1 MGYTLILVCPWCGY
15 SETFDP
21 EDSLPERCPACGSS
35 EILIM
40 AYRSLVHD
48 SRAAKGE
55 EPKRKRFRAPIA
67 TKVKL
72 VAPIFQLE
80 PGIFRVD
87 LERLL
92 KAPVELAEEG
102 VGRFRLLTGE
112 GTRDGR

>member
-21 EDSLPERCPACGSS
+21 EESPPERCPACGSS
-35 EILIM
+35 EILVM

-48 SRAAKGE
+48 SRGVQRSESK
-55 EPKRKRFRAPIA
+55 KKRFSAPTA
-67 TKVKL
+67 TKMRP

-80 PGIFRVD
+80 PGIFKVD
-87 LERLL
+87 LKRLFE
-92 KAPVELAEEG
+92 APVELAEEG

-112 GTRDGR
+112 TRDES